1 MSNEVFIGAA
11 TALVTPF
18 NDDGVDFETFGQ
30 IIDFQINNGIDA
42 LLVCGTTGEAS
53 TMPDEEHIAT
63 IKYVVE
69 KTAKRVPVIAGTGS
83 NDTGHAVYL
92 SKKARQVGAD
102 AILSVTPYYNKTT
115 QNGLYEHFKLI
126 ASSIDI
132 PMILYNVPTRT
143 GLNIDPKTV
152 QSLSK
157 IENIVG
163 LKECNL
169 LQAANVISYVHDDF
183 AVYSGNDTEVLQL
196 MAIGGKGVISVASN
210 VIPNDVSNMVK
221 SWLREDMK
229 TARELYYKIL
239 PFAESLFVEVNPVP
253 VKKAMSYI
261 GFDCGKCRMPLVDML
276 PANEDKLAA
285 AARKYGLL

>member
-1 MSNEVFIGAA
+1 MSKEIFIGTA

-18 NDDGVDFETFGQ
+18 TDDGIDYETFGE
-30 IIDFQINNGIDA
+30 IIEFQIQNGIDA

-53 TMPDEEHIAT
+53 TMPDEEHLEAIQF
-63 IKYVVE
+63 VVE
-69 KTAKRVPVIAGTGS
+69 KAAKRVPVIAGTGS
-83 NDTGHAVYL
+83 NDTNHAVYL
-92 SKKARQVGAD
+92 SKKAQTLGAD

-115 QNGLYEHFKLI
+115 QTGLYEHFKMI
-126 ASSIDI
+126 ANSVDI

-157 IENIVG
+157 IENIAG

-169 LQAANVISYVHDDF
+169 SQAPHVISNVQEDF
-183 AVYSGNDTEVLQL
+183 AVYSGNDSEALQM
-196 MAIGGKGVISVASN
+196 MAIGGKGLISVASN
-210 VIPNDVSNMVK
+210 VIPKDISTMVR
-221 SWLREDMK
+221 SWLRQDTS

-239 PFAESLFVEVNPVP
+239 PFAEALFIEVNPVP
-253 VKKAMSYI
+253 VKKAMSFV

-276 PANEDKLAA
+276 PANEDRLAA
-285 AARKYGLL
+285 AARKYGL